1 MSAPRW
7 PPLGLL
13 GLLTWGAACAQK
25 SLPGDQ
31 HLGTYALS
39 ATPVER
45 SCELSEVSSAAFDF
59 EVTLS
64 RNADGS
70 GAWFTLSGVSRDAG
84 WDGAVFSS
92 TASAP
97 RVFSACGRCPTTLVE
112 TLSLA
117 LLSSSQAARLGFAC
131 PPNPLDGGVPAPDA
145 DAGIFRP
152 DTLDAGFDAVL
163 ACGELRTTLVA
174 DLDAGACPPECLACS
189 THFEVVGSPR

>member
-1 MSAPRW
+1 MDAAR
-7 PPLGLL
+7 GLL
-13 GLLTWGAACAQK
+13 LGAVTWGLACAQK

-45 SCELSEVSSAAFDF
+45 SCELKEVSGAAFDF

-70 GAWFTLSGVSRDAG
+70 GAWFTLSGISRDAG

-97 RVFSACGRCPTTLVE
+97 RVFSTCGQCPTTLVE

-117 LLSSSQAARLGFAC
+117 LLSSSQAARVGFAC
-131 PPNPLDGGVPAPDA
+131 PPNPLDGGVPMPDA
-145 DAGIFRP
+145 DAGITGP

-189 THFEVVGSPR
+189 TRFEVVGSPR